1 MTRLLIILA
10 LLIVLYLIL
19 RLVVREFWGRSRKGD
34 DPALIDRN
42 QMLQDPV
49 CRAYV
54 PRESAVS
61 ARVGGQT
68 YYFCSKNCAD
78 TFQKQLS
85 S

>member
-1 MTRLLIILA
+1 MPRLLIILA

-19 RLVVREFWGRSRKGD
+19 RLVVREFWGKKGD
-34 DPALIDRN
+34 DQALIDSN

-61 ARVGGQT
+61 ARIGGQT

>member
-1 MTRLLIILA
+1 MLRLLIILA

-19 RLVVREFWGRSRKGD
+19 KLVVREFWGRKGD
-34 DPALIDRN
+34 DQALIDGN

-54 PRESAVS
+54 PRESAVTV
-61 ARVGGQT
+61 RIGGQT
-68 YYFCSKNCAD
+68 YYFCSKTCAD

>member
-1 MTRLLIILA
+1 MPRLLIILA

-19 RLVVREFWGRSRKGD
+19 RLVVREFWGRKGD
-34 DPALIDRN
+34 DQALIDRN

-49 CRAYV
+49 CHAYI

-61 ARVGGQT
+61 ARIGGQT
-68 YYFCSKNCAD
+68 YYFCSENCAA

>member
-1 MTRLLIILA
+1 MLRLLIILA

-19 RLVVREFWGRSRKGD
+19 KLVVREFWGKKGD
-34 DPALIDRN
+34 DQALIDHN

-49 CRAYV
+49 CQAYV
-54 PRESAVS
+54 PRESAVT
-61 ARVGGQT
+61 ARIGGQT
-68 YYFCSKNCAD
+68 YYFCSKTCAD